1 MDRDDETGKVQ
12 SDEGVREP
20 IQGESPAGPSDA
32 DDRPVG
38 EPPGANPADE
48 DVVEELDKVDEW
60 GVESFPASDPPA
72 P

>member
-1 MDRDDETGKVQ
+1 MDRDDETGKAQ
-12 SDEGVREP
+12 SDEGVRGP
-20 IQGESPAGPSDA
+20 VGAGSPAGRSDA

-48 DVVEELDKVDEW
+48 DVEEELDKVDEW
-60 GVESFPASDPPA
+60 GMESFPASDPPA